1 MVRAPGMQVRNQ
13 EGLAGGLRDGAGGK
27 VGQRKRGGR
36 RKERGVGG
44 ECGEGSR

>member
-1 MVRAPGMQVRNQ
+1 MVRAPWMQMRNQ
-13 EGLAGGLRDGAGGK
+13 EGLAGGLRDSAGGK

-44 ECGEGSR
+44 RMRGGV